1 MLYLVSL
8 LTDFTS
14 NLLAFTMT
22 RGLAELRTA
31 AFEMGVIGT
40 CVAAAST
47 LCNPIS
53 GHLSDRFG
61 RRIVALAG
69 ALLLFASLL
78 TVYLLSVDHWGSLV
92 AYALGGAAIGIL
104 YPPVIAWLSQG
115 LTGRLASRAFLIFC
129 IAFNLGAS
137 CGQQAAGYLYQHY
150 GEHGPLL
157 VGMFALVVI
166 GAAIVTAKP
175 PRPLETARAE
185 IEEHAESE
193 RLLSAKFARIAWVAN
208 FGGTFSYS
216 IVLYHFPRLAVSLG
230 IPAEMHG
237 SMLAGSRVIVLAT
250 FVAMHLSTFW
260 RHRLWPAML
269 IQVIACC
276 GLMLLAI
283 AQSVA
288 LLTLGLSA
296 LAMLIGCNY
305 FASLY
310 YTTTGATAQDKGRA
324 SGIHEATLA
333 LGLTAGSLCGG
344 IAGTWFTARAPFWL
358 AAAVVGGL
366 IFAQFVVQARLSS
379 RVSDPK
385 RVDGA
390 KPAPARYDGDGEQR
404 E

>member
-31 AFEMGVIGT
+31 PFEMGLIGT
-40 CVAAAST
+40 CVAASST

-61 RRIVALAG
+61 RRVVALSG
-69 ALLLFASLL
+69 ALLLFVSLL
-78 TVYLLSVDHWGSLV
+78 TVFLLSVDHWCSLV
-92 AYALGGAAIGIL
+92 AYALAGAAIGIL

-115 LTGRLASRAFLIFC
+115 LTGRVASRAFLVFC

-137 CGQQAAGYLYQHY
+137 CGQQTAGLLYQNY
-150 GEHGPLL
+150 GERAPLA
-157 VGMFALVVI
+157 VGMGALLII
-166 GAAIVTAKP
+166 GAAIFAARP
-175 PRPLETARAE
+175 PRVLEAAGDVVQ
-185 IEEHAESE
+185 EHAESE
-193 RLLSAKFARIAWVAN
+193 RALSAKFARIAWVAN

-230 IPAEMHG
+230 IPAETHG
-237 SMLAGSRVIVLAT
+237 SMLAGSRGIVLAT
-250 FVAMHLSTFW
+250 FLAMHLSTFW
-260 RHRLWPAML
+260 RHRLWPAMVV
-269 IQVIACC
+269 QVVACC
-276 GLMLLAI
+276 GLMLLAV
-283 AQSVA
+283 ANSVP
-288 LLTLGLSA
+288 LLTLGLAA

-310 YTTTGATAQDKGRA
+310 YTTTGATAHEKGRA

-344 IAGTWFTARAPFWL
+344 LAGTWFTARAPFWL
-358 AAAVVGGL
+358 AASVVGSL
-366 IFAQFVVQARLSS
+366 MLVQLVVQARLAASGKATS
-379 RVSDPK
+379 T
-385 RVDGA
+385 
-390 KPAPARYDGDGEQR
+390 PAR
-404 E
+404 